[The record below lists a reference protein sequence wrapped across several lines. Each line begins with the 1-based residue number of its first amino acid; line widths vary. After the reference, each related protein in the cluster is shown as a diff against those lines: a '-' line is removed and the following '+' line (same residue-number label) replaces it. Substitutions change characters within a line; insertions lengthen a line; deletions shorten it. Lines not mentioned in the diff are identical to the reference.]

1 MQSMT
6 INNRKNQDEENECN
20 FDILSDATASK
31 PVIPIK
37 REIDNSVAGSNN
49 PLDSEMK
56 AYLD

>member
-1 MQSMT
+1 MT

-37 REIDNSVAGSNN
+37 REIENSVAGSNN